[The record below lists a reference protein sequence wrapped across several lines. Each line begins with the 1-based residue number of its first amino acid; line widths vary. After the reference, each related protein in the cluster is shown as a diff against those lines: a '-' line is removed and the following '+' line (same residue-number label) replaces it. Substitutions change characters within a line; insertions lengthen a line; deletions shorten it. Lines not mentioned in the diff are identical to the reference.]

1 MQVVPIVLL
10 VLAAVFARMD
20 PASATA
26 VRLGRETANPAYL
39 PLVEKVPWTERNKW
53 VIYVGMVVVVAS
65 LGLIAVK
72 LLRRPP
78 EEDRG

>member
-1 MQVVPIVLL
+1 METISLVLL
-10 VLAAVFARMD
+10 VRAAVLAHMD

-26 VRLGRETANPAYL
+26 VRLGRGMANPAYM
-39 PLVEKVPWTERNKW
+39 PVVEKVPWTERNKW

-78 EEDRG
+78 QEDRG

>member
-26 VRLGRETANPAYL
+26 ARLGRAMANSAYL
-39 PLVEKVPWTERNKW
+39 PVVEKVPWTERNKW

-78 EEDRG
+78 EQDRG